1 MIDIVLYVLHVD
13 VLFLIC
19 LIILKKAPILW
30 DFYIVQY
37 DLFLV
42 IWYPIVL
49 MLLLLDI
56 YIAWIFN

>member
-13 VLFLIC
+13 VLFVC

-30 DFYIVQY
+30 DFYIVQS